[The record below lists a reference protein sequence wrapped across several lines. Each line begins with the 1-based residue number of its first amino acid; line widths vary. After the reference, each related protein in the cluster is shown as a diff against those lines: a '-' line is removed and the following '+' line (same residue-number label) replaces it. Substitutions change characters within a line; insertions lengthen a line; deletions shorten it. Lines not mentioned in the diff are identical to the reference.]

1 MNLKKVCQMCLTKKL
16 PKPKLCDVKTMA
28 CEAVQV
34 NEGNDKNARSP
45 SRSPSKQLNY
55 NNELLSGER
64 ENDFSPAHVGRKF
77 IYPLIYLY
85 SLLNNSVFI
94 FFTLTCARIF
104 SFSRSLLNNLLIK
117 TNVYQVNDFKMSF
130 PSRSLVHLKG

>member
-1 MNLKKVCQMCLTKKL
+1 MNLKKVCQMCLTNNL
-16 PKPKLCDVKTMA
+16 PKPKLCYVKTIA

-34 NEGNDKNARSP
+34 NEGNNKNARSP
-45 SRSPSKQLNY
+45 SRSPNKLLNY

-64 ENDFSPAHVGRKF
+64 ENNFSPAHVGIKF

-104 SFSRSLLNNLLIK
+104 SFSRSLLINFKIK

>member
-1 MNLKKVCQMCLTKKL
+1 MNLKKVCQMCLTNNL
-16 PKPKLCDVKTMA
+16 PKPKLCYVKTIA

-34 NEGNDKNARSP
+34 NEGNNKNARSP
-45 SRSPSKQLNY
+45 SRSPNKLLNY
-55 NNELLSGER
+55 IIIMLSGER
-64 ENDFSPAHVGRKF
+64 ENNFSPAHVGRKF
-77 IYPLIYLY
+77 IYPLIFLY
-85 SLLNNSVFI
+85 PLLNNSVFI

>member
-1 MNLKKVCQMCLTKKL
+1 MAYVALNTI
-16 PKPKLCDVKTMA
+16 A

-34 NEGNDKNARSP
+34 NEGNNKNARSP
-45 SRSPSKQLNY
+45 SRSPSKILNY
-55 NNELLSGER
+55 IIIMLSGER
-64 ENDFSPAHVGRKF
+64 ENNFSPAHVGRKF
-77 IYPLIYLY
+77 IYPLIFLY
-85 SLLNNSVFI
+85 PLLNNSVFI

-104 SFSRSLLNNLLIK
+104 LFTRSLLINFKIK

>member
-1 MNLKKVCQMCLTKKL
+1 MCLTNNL

-34 NEGNDKNARSP
+34 NEGNDKN
-45 SRSPSKQLNY
+45 SRSPSHSPSKPLNY

-64 ENDFSPAHVGRKF
+64 ENNFSPAHVGRKF
-77 IYPLIYLY
+77 IYSLIFLY
-85 SLLNNSVFI
+85 PLLNNSIFI

-104 SFSRSLLNNLLIK
+104 LFTRSLLINFKIK
-117 TNVYQVNDFKMSF
+117 TNSYQVNDIKKSF
-130 PSRSLVHLKG
+130 PTHSLVHLRG

>member
-1 MNLKKVCQMCLTKKL
+1 MNLKKVCQMCLTNNL
-16 PKPKLCDVKTMA
+16 PKPKLCYVKTIA

-34 NEGNDKNARSP
+34 NEGNNKNSRSP
-45 SRSPSKQLNY
+45 SRSPSKPLNY

-77 IYPLIYLY
+77 IYPLIFLY
-85 SLLNNSVFI
+85 PLLNNSVFI

-104 SFSRSLLNNLLIK
+104 SFSRSLLINLKIK
-117 TNVYQVNDFKMSF
+117 TITYQVNELKNSF
-130 PSRSLVHLKG
+130 TRRSPVHFWN